1 LSLPQRLEKRA
12 ILGQPP
18 SVSREISM
26 FENENEL
33 LTEVDAAI
41 RRYKMLESG
50 ETVVVGVS
58 GGPDSVALLY
68 CLVNL
73 YSTWPVNL
81 VVAHLNHRLRGK
93 TADQEAAFVKA
104 LASSLNIC
112 CEIGSEDVRSYSSRH
127 GLSIQEGARKI
138 RYIFY
143 DKVAVKYGAQKIA
156 LGHQADDN
164 AESILMHLL
173 RGTGPKG
180 LSGIPPVRE
189 GRIIRPFID
198 ISKGQIL
205 QFLEQHDL
213 KYVQDSSN
221 LDSKYLRNRIR
232 HELLPVLVDS
242 FNPKAVT
249 VLTRLAS
256 IMREEE
262 DFWDQQVKEVFP
274 HIELERTTKRIVFS
288 IPALNRLHRALL
300 RRSIRHA
307 VALLKGDMKRLEHKH
322 VEAVIQLIGQHGGSG
337 WLDLPQGVGVFRD
350 RDEILFFLGVPSK
363 VAQFEYHIAEAG
375 ITSIPELG
383 TSLKLSICRAREVID
398 ELKTYPSTVGI
409 FDLEAVFFPLIVRNL
424 RPGDRFTPLG
434 MSGSQKVKDFFI
446 NCKISRSKRWQ
457 SPVLLSHG
465 KIIWLGGHR
474 IDNSVKVTEETKRVL
489 KAELR
494 PV

>member
-1 LSLPQRLEKRA
+1 LSLPQRLGKRA

-26 FENENEL
+26 FENKNEF

-58 GGPDSVALLY
+58 GGSDSVALLY

-143 DKVAVKYGAQKIA
+143 DKVADKYGAQKIA

-180 LSGIPPVRE
+180 LTGIPPVRE

-198 ISKGQIL
+198 IAKGQIL

-262 DFWDQQVKEVFP
+262 DFWDQQVKEVF
-274 HIELERTTKRIVFS
+274 S
-288 IPALNRLHRALL
+288 IL
-300 RRSIRHA
+300 SWS
-307 VALLKGDMKRLEHKH
+307 
-322 VEAVIQLIGQHGGSG
+322 GQ
-337 WLDLPQGVGVFRD
+337 
-350 RDEILFFLGVPSK
+350 
-363 VAQFEYHIAEAG
+363 
-375 ITSIPELG
+375 
-383 TSLKLSICRAREVID
+383 
-398 ELKTYPSTVGI
+398 
-409 FDLEAVFFPLIVRNL
+409 
-424 RPGDRFTPLG
+424 
-434 MSGSQKVKDFFI
+434 
-446 NCKISRSKRWQ
+446 Q
-457 SPVLLSHG
+457 S
-465 KIIWLGGHR
+465 
-474 IDNSVKVTEETKRVL
+474 E
-489 KAELR
+489 
-494 PV
+494 